1 MSLLMPLTTGCDSSY
16 FEVIFEIEN
25 MNPTTLFFFKIV
37 SATLCPLSFHMNF
50 RIILSISANK
60 SSGILIETALNL

>member
-1 MSLLMPLTTGCDSSY
+1 MSLLMPLTPRCDFY
-16 FEVIFEIEN
+16 CFEVIFEIGN

-60 SSGILIETALNL
+60 PGGILIETALNL